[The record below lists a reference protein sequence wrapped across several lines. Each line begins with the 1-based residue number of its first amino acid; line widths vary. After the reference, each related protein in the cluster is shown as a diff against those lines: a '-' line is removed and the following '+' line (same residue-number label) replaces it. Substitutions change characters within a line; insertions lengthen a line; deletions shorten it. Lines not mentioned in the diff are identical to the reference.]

1 MRLQV
6 PAPPVGAA
14 AHEFGALGLAAGGDA
29 AYAHAYAP
37 RPCPRPLPA
46 EDPGPCVRGSWDL

>member
-1 MRLQV
+1 MRPEV

-29 AYAHAYAP
+29 DYAHAYAP
-37 RPCPRPLPA
+37 RPYPRRTL
-46 EDPGPCVRGSWDL
+46 GRVCVGAGTYDV

>member
-1 MRLQV
+1 MRPEV
-6 PAPPVGAA
+6 PAPPVGVA

-46 EDPGPCVRGSWDL
+46 EDPGPCVRGSWDF